1 MRFFYYI
8 LVLLFSSSLLFS
20 QNDLNQENKFR
31 LAESFEN
38 AGQLEKAESLYLE
51 LVNSNPGNPLYF
63 DSYNKILVR
72 QKKYEPAI
80 KIIRE
85 RLNKTP
91 QDINMYGMLGSI
103 YYYMDST
110 SRGNEIWEEAIKKNN
125 NSLVAFRVIANY
137 AIENRNFDK
146 AIEFLKRGKEVSD
159 DPLIFSIDLANIYA
173 VNMNYKEA
181 ATEYCELVS
190 KKPEQIGLAKSRMQS
205 YLTKPG
211 AIKETIEVVKKY
223 ADKNP
228 TYQLLD
234 LIAFLY
240 MQDDNYK
247 DAFEINKKLDKI
259 AGSTGNM
266 IFNFAQDA
274 FNSFEFDI
282 ASSAYEYIITNF
294 PQSPV
299 YQLAMIG
306 QARTAE
312 QAANIKLKNNSE
324 DWKPYKKS
332 APAPSEI
339 YKEIINSYMKLTEN
353 KKNINIPAEALYR
366 SAFIYQY
373 KLIDFDSAESLYKE
387 AIKNYALTNYGVLS
401 ALDLSK
407 IYIKENRLE
416 DALGYIENLVTSP
429 RGDVEIRNDALLLK
443 GKIYFWQ
450 GKFNEASKELKKV
463 TDNLGI
469 NQANDALELAILIN
483 TGTKDSI
490 NLLSYSKADLISEQ
504 EKYEEAAAIFKSISE
519 NENAITLNNIS
530 KFKYAQMLIALN
542 KYEDAIKALEE
553 LSDSKT
559 KGLYSDASLFLLSQ
573 VYQNGLNNKVRS
585 EENYKKLLEFYPN
598 SLYFDR
604 VREIL
609 NSTK

>member
-8 LVLLFSSSLLFS
+8 LIFLFVSSQLFS
-20 QNDLNQENKFR
+20 QNDLNQENKYR

-38 AGQLEKAESLYLE
+38 AGQLDKAETLYLE
-51 LVNSNPGNPLYF
+51 LINASPNNPLYF

-72 QKKYEPAI
+72 QKKYQPAI
-80 KIIRE
+80 KTIKE
-85 RLNKTP
+85 RLNKSP

-110 SRGNEIWEEAIKKNN
+110 SRGNEIWEEAINKNH
-125 NSLVAFRVIANY
+125 NSLVAYRVIANY

-146 AIEFLKRGKEVSD
+146 AIEFLRRGKEVSD

-173 VNMNYKEA
+173 VNMNFKEA
-181 ATEYCELVS
+181 AAEYCELVS
-190 KKPEQIGLAKSRMQS
+190 RKPEQIGLAKSRMQS

-259 AGSTGNM
+259 AGGTGNM

-274 FNSFEFDI
+274 FNNSEYEI
-282 ASSAYEYIITNF
+282 ASTAYENLITNF

-299 YQLAMIG
+299 YQLALIG
-306 QARTAE
+306 KARTAE
-312 QAANIKLKNNSE
+312 QAANLKHKNNSE
-324 DWKPYKKS
+324 DWKPLHKS
-332 APAPSEI
+332 TPAPSDI

-366 SAFIYQY
+366 SGYIYQY
-373 KLIDFDSAESLYKE
+373 KLIDFDNAELLYKD
-387 AIKNYALTNYGVLS
+387 AIKNYALTNYGVLA
-401 ALDLSK
+401 ALELSK
-407 IYIKENRLE
+407 IYIKENRLD
-416 DALGYIENLVTSP
+416 DALRYIENLITAP
-429 RGDVEIRNDALLLK
+429 RGDIEVRNDALFLK

-450 GKFNEASKELKKV
+450 GKFEDASKELKRV
-463 TDNLGI
+463 ISNLGI

-483 TGTKDSI
+483 TGTKDSL
-490 NLLSYSKADLISEQ
+490 NLLSYVKADLLSEQ
-504 EKYEEAAAIFKSISE
+504 EKYEEATLIFKSLSE

-542 KYEDAIKALEE
+542 KYDEAIKVLEV
-553 LSDSKT
+553 LSDNKT
-559 KGLYSDASLFLLSQ
+559 KGLYSDTSLFLLSQ
-573 VYQNGLNNKVRS
+573 VYQNGLNNKVKS
-585 EENYKKLLEFYPN
+585 EENYKNLLEFYPN

-609 NSTK
+609 NSTN

>member
-8 LVLLFSSSLLFS
+8 LIFLFVSSQLFS
-20 QNDLNQENKFR
+20 QNDLNQENKYR

-38 AGQLEKAESLYLE
+38 AGQLDKAEVLYFE
-51 LVNSNPGNPLYF
+51 LVSANPGNPLYF

-80 KIIRE
+80 KAIRE

-110 SRGNEIWEEAIKKNN
+110 SRGNEIWEEAIKKNH
-125 NSLVAFRVIANY
+125 NSLVAYRVIANY

-146 AIEFLKRGKEVSD
+146 AIELLKNGKEVSD

-181 ATEYCELVS
+181 AAEYCELVS

-211 AIKETIEVVKKY
+211 AIKETVEVVKKY
-223 ADKNP
+223 TDRNP

-234 LIAFLY
+234 LLAFLY
-240 MQDDNYK
+240 MQNDNYK
-247 DAFEINKKLDKI
+247 DAFDINKKLDKI

-274 FNSFEFDI
+274 FNNSDYEI
-282 ASSAYEYIITNF
+282 ASTAYEYLVTNF

-299 YQLAMIG
+299 YQLALIG
-306 QARTAE
+306 KARTEE
-312 QAANIKLKNNSE
+312 QAANLKYKNNSE
-324 DWKPYKKS
+324 DWKPYGTPN
-332 APAPSEI
+332 PAPSEI
-339 YKEIINSYMKLTEN
+339 YKEIINSYVKLTEN

-366 SAFIYQY
+366 SGYIYQY
-373 KLIDFDSAESLYKE
+373 KLIDFDKAESLYKD

-401 ALDLSK
+401 ALELSK

-416 DALGYIENLVTSP
+416 DALNFIENLIVAP
-429 RGDVEIRNDALLLK
+429 RGDIEVRNDALFLK
-443 GKIYFWQ
+443 GKILFWK
-450 GKFNEASKELKKV
+450 GEFSEATIQLKKV
-463 TDNLGI
+463 TSNLGI

-483 TGTKDSI
+483 TGTKDSL
-490 NLLSYSKADLISEQ
+490 NLLSYAKADLLSEQ
-504 EKYEEAAAIFKSISE
+504 EKYEEAASIYKTLSE
-519 NENAITLNNIS
+519 NKNAITLNKIS

-542 KYEDAIKALEE
+542 KYDEAIKALEE
-553 LSDSKT
+553 LSDNKI
-559 KGLYSDASLFLLSQ
+559 KGLYSDTSLFLLSQ
-573 VYQNGLNNKVRS
+573 VYQNGLNNKVKS
-585 EENYKKLLEFYPN
+585 EENLKKLLEFYPN
-598 SLYFDR
+598 SLYFDK

>member
-1 MRFFYYI
+1 
-8 LVLLFSSSLLFS
+8 
-20 QNDLNQENKFR
+20 LNQENKYR

-38 AGQLEKAESLYLE
+38 AGQLDKAEVLYFE
-51 LVNSNPGNPLYF
+51 LVSANPGNPLYF

-80 KIIRE
+80 KAIRE

-110 SRGNEIWEEAIKKNN
+110 SRGNEIWEEAIKKNH
-125 NSLVAFRVIANY
+125 NSLVAYRVIANY

-146 AIEFLKRGKEVSD
+146 AIELLKNGKEVSD

-181 ATEYCELVS
+181 AAEYCELVS

-211 AIKETIEVVKKY
+211 AIKETVEVVKKY
-223 ADKNP
+223 TDRNP

-234 LIAFLY
+234 LLAFLY
-240 MQDDNYK
+240 MQNDNYK
-247 DAFEINKKLDKI
+247 DAFDINKKLDKI

-274 FNSFEFDI
+274 FNNSDYEI
-282 ASSAYEYIITNF
+282 ASTAYEYLVTNF

-299 YQLAMIG
+299 YQLALIG
-306 QARTAE
+306 KARTEE
-312 QAANIKLKNNSE
+312 QAANLKYKNNSE
-324 DWKPYKKS
+324 DWKPYGTPN
-332 APAPSEI
+332 PAPSEI
-339 YKEIINSYMKLTEN
+339 YKEIINSYVKLTEN

-366 SAFIYQY
+366 SGYIYQY
-373 KLIDFDSAESLYKE
+373 KLIDFDKAESLYKD

-401 ALDLSK
+401 ALELSK

-416 DALGYIENLVTSP
+416 DALNFIENLIVAP
-429 RGDVEIRNDALLLK
+429 RGDIEVRNDALFLK
-443 GKIYFWQ
+443 GKILFWK
-450 GKFNEASKELKKV
+450 GEFSEATIQLKKV
-463 TDNLGI
+463 TSNLGI

-483 TGTKDSI
+483 TGTKDSL
-490 NLLSYSKADLISEQ
+490 NLLSYAKADLLSEQ
-504 EKYEEAAAIFKSISE
+504 EKYEEAASIYKTLSE
-519 NENAITLNNIS
+519 NKNAITLNKIS

-542 KYEDAIKALEE
+542 KYDEAIKALEE
-553 LSDSKT
+553 LSDNKI
-559 KGLYSDASLFLLSQ
+559 KGLYSDTSLFLLSQ
-573 VYQNGLNNKVRS
+573 VYQNGLNNKVKS
-585 EENYKKLLEFYPN
+585 EENLKKLLEFYPN
-598 SLYFDR
+598 SLYFDK